1 MIHTLDMLQN
11 ILFEVVTEDELFSSL
26 FLIFFVHVNAF
37 FTHVTKKTILT
48 TGKARY
54 TTSLS
59 FYLYLEV
66 G

>member
-1 MIHTLDMLQN
+1 MIHTLDMLPN

-37 FTHVTKKTILT
+37 FTHVTKTILT

-54 TTSLS
+54 MTSLS